1 MKKVSFKTSDNFTL
15 CGIWHM
21 PKTET
26 KKVIILAHG
35 LSVTKDED
43 GIFTEL
49 AEILMQA
56 HIAVFRFDFRG
67 HGESGGKSVDM
78 TIAGELL
85 DLHAAVHEVG
95 KQDFESVGLL
105 GASFGGGIAT
115 LFAQDFQTQL
125 QALCLWNPCLN
136 YDHTLINPT
145 LPWIAD
151 RNDIRKEEIKT
162 QRWTTVGSRNFV
174 IGKDLYDEMYK
185 IFPYEAMEHI
195 IIPTCILHGT
205 ADTYV
210 PYEDSK
216 SYANALM
223 HGEFISI
230 EGGVHGFKKPQ
241 KQREEVLEKTVTFF
255 KKNL

>member
-1 MKKVSFKTSDNFTL
+1 MKKVFFKTSDSLTL
-15 CGIWHM
+15 CGIWHI

-26 KKVIILAHG
+26 KKVVILAHG
-35 LSVTKDED
+35 LTVTKDED

-56 HIAVFRFDFRG
+56 NIAVFRFDFRG
-67 HGESGGKSVDM
+67 HGESGGKSVAM

-85 DLHAAVHEVG
+85 DLHAAIHEVG

-136 YDHTLINPT
+136 YDHTLINPI

-151 RNDIRKEEIKT
+151 RNDIRKQEIKS
-162 QRWTTVGSRNFV
+162 QGWTTVGSRKFI
-174 IGKDLYDEMYK
+174 IGKALYDELSNT
-185 IFPYEAMEHI
+185 FPYKALEHI

-210 PYEDSK
+210 PHEDSN

-223 HGEFISI
+223 NGEFISI
-230 EGGVHGFKKPQ
+230 EDGEHGFKKPQ
-241 KQREEVLEKTVTFF
+241 KQREEVLEKTVAFF
-255 KKNL
+255 KNNL